1 MGRRIS
7 SRNFWG
13 QFIPCEHSIVGVVS
27 TSCYHAMRFDYLDFL
42 ASEKKAKDWVEFDE
56 WAVNLAKKKGFDRL
70 TEEDVA
76 RIVAGLRSGR

>member
-1 MGRRIS
+1 MSKDEEKIIRTFRSLSPDKKREAI
-7 SRNFWG
+7 
-13 QFIPCEHSIVGVVS
+13 
-27 TSCYHAMRFDYLDFL
+27 DYLDFL